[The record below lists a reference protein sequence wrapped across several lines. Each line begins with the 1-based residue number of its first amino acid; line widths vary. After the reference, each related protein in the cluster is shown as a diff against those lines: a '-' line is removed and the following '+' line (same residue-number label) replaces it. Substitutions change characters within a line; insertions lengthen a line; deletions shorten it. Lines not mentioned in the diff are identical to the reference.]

1 MPTKPQIIT
10 KTNTSQ
16 QVLNY
21 IRNQASVNFQQKVP
35 VVTAGGDA
43 LREIGAII
51 MDSPNLQNEFVNA
64 LINRVAYV
72 YIKSQS
78 YENPWAVFKKGMM
91 ELGEVVEEVW
101 IEMAEAHWYNPEAA
115 EKLVFKRELPKLKSA
130 FHVRNY
136 EVFYKVTVS
145 RQQLKSAFLSWNGV
159 IDLINNIINQLYTA
173 MNYDE
178 FLVMKYMLACYML
191 DGRIYPTQIPAINEA
206 NMKQVTTILKETT
219 NIFEFMN
226 TKYNIAGVR
235 NYSDKSKQIII
246 LNTKFDA
253 AMDVNVLAAAFN
265 LPYVDFM
272 RRRILTDSFAPV
284 DQDRLDKLLGDN
296 VPNYRHFTAAE
307 LEVLDSIPAVIM
319 DESFF
324 MIFDNLLEF
333 DEIKNP
339 EGLYWNNFLHKWST
353 FSVSPFAN
361 ITMFVTGDQSVTG
374 ITVTPTA
381 ATLAL
386 GQDLQLTHKL
396 QASTFAPKQ
405 VTWTTNNPDVSV
417 DGTGLVHVNTN
428 ATTASAVITATS
440 TFDPTVSASSTI
452 TIA

>member
-1 MPTKPQIIT
+1 MPTKPRIIT

-21 IRNQASVNFQQKVP
+21 IRNQASVNFKEKVP

-64 LINRVAYV
+64 LINRVAFV
-72 YIKSQS
+72 YIKSRS
-78 YENPWAVFKKGMM
+78 YENPWAVFKKGFI
-91 ELGEVVEEVW
+91 ELGEVIEEVW
-101 IEMAEAHWYNPEAA
+101 IEMAEAHWFNPEQA
-115 EKLVFKRELPKLKSA
+115 EKTVFRRELPKLRSA
-130 FHVRNY
+130 YHVRNY
-136 EVFYKVTVS
+136 EVFYKVTIS
-145 RQQLKSAFLSWNGV
+145 RQQLKSAFLSWDGV

-178 FLVMKYMLACYML
+178 FLVMKYMLAVYLL
-191 DGRIYPTQIPAINEA
+191 DGRIYPTTIPQITEA
-206 NMKQVTTILKETT
+206 NFKQITTILKATT
-219 NIFEFMN
+219 NAFEFMN

-246 LNTKFDA
+246 INTRFDA
-253 AMDVNVLAAAFN
+253 AMDVNVLASAFQ

-272 RRRILTDSFAPV
+272 RRRVLTDSFAPW
-284 DQDRLDKLLGDN
+284 DQERLDKLLKDHT
-296 VPNYRHFTAAE
+296 PNYRHFTEAE
-307 LEVLDSIPAVIM
+307 LEALDTIPAIVM

-324 MIFDNLLEF
+324 MIYDNLLEF
-333 DEIKNP
+333 DDIKNP
-339 EGLYWNNFLHKWST
+339 EGLYWNNFLHTWKTLST
-353 FSVSPFAN
+353 SPFAN
-361 ITMFVTGDQSVTG
+361 ITAFIEGEQSV
-374 ITVTPTA
+374 ISLTVAPAA

-386 GQDLQLTHKL
+386 GQELQLTHTL
-396 QASTFAPKQ
+396 QSSTFAPKQ

-428 ATTASAVITATS
+428 ATSANAIITATS
-440 TFDPTVSASSTI
+440 VYDPTVSASATI